1 MGGII
6 VKGTEKGIREHSSNF
21 RSDSLYSFRANVIRK
36 CMNAFVPARV
46 KARHLSGVSLLLY
59 FVIAILFTGVLPQ

>member
-21 RSDSLYSFRANVIRK
+21 RSDNMYSFRANVIRK
-36 CMNAFVPARV
+36 CMNALVSARV
-46 KARHLSGVSLLLY
+46 RAGHLSLVSLLLF
-59 FVIAILFTGVLPQ
+59 FVMVKIFTGILPQ